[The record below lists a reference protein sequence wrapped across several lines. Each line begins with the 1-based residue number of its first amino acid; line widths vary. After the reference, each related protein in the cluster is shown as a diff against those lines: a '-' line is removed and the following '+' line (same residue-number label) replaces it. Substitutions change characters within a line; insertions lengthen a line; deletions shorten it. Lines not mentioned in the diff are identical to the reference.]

1 MLLLQCILS
10 LIWELDG
17 SSQQHFSYLDKW
29 MTFLIIRKK
38 KKGLLNS
45 ENKKRREML
54 VIFLTLS
61 CLLLH
66 RWFLYWGI
74 SFTSIIVKPKSAQS
88 RGPGIWLLYWID
100 LFTDTV
106 YLNFFFFISV
116 LFWICIIILLLILNR
131 SLIPLSR
138 LRMFFLENTK
148 VLLTS
153 LKFVKRWIE
162 STCTS
167 VYKVD
172 IIWWSWTGTL
182 TYMYITTAAVEQND

>member
-74 SFTSIIVKPKSAQS
+74 SFTSIIVKLKSAQS

-106 YLNFFFFISV
+106 YLNYFFFHFFFILNLHNYSSV
-116 LFWICIIILLLILNR
+116 DF
-131 SLIPLSR
+131 
-138 LRMFFLENTK
+138 EQVTD
-148 VLLTS
+148 TS
-153 LKFVKRWIE
+153 FTFKDVFPGK
-162 STCTS
+162 
-167 VYKVD
+167 YK
-172 IIWWSWTGTL
+172 G
-182 TYMYITTAAVEQND
+182 ITDKS

>member
-1 MLLLQCILS
+1 MLA
-10 LIWELDG
+10 
-17 SSQQHFSYLDKW
+17 
-29 MTFLIIRKK
+29 
-38 KKGLLNS
+38 
-45 ENKKRREML
+45 
-54 VIFLTLS
+54 IFLTLS

-66 RWFLYWGI
+66 RWFLYRGF

-100 LFTDTV
+100 HFYWYSLFE
-106 YLNFFFFISV
+106 LIFFFISF
-116 LFWICIIILLLILNR
+116 LLWICIIILLLILNR
-131 SLIPLSR
+131 SLIPLSC
-138 LRMFFLENTK
+138 LKMFFLENTK